1 MYLGL
6 QHFHSYLAY
15 LVLLGVLFSVIM
27 AVIGYSNNRPFTDR
41 DRKMA
46 LLGLIPTHL
55 QWVIGL
61 ILYFVSPLGLSN
73 FSGEN
78 MGDSTSR
85 LYMLEHPLMMILGV
99 ILITVGYAK
108 AKRQIGDRKG
118 FRSIFIF
125 YGIALVLFLSRIPW
139 NAWPGN
145 QE

>member
-1 MYLGL
+1 MYTGL
-6 QHFHSYLAY
+6 QHLHSYLAY
-15 LVLLGVLFSVIM
+15 LVLLGIVISIIL
-27 AVIGYSNNRPFTDR
+27 AIIGQSKDRSFTHS

-73 FSGEN
+73 FSGTN
-78 MGDSTSR
+78 MGDSTAR

-108 AKRQIGDRKG
+108 AKRQIGERKG
-118 FRSIFIF
+118 FKSIYIF

-145 QE
+145 

>member
-1 MYLGL
+1 MTTGL
-6 QHFHSYLAY
+6 QHLHSYLAY
-15 LVLLGVLFSVIM
+15 LVLLGILFSIIM
-27 AVIGYSNNRPFTDR
+27 AVIGYTNNRPFSDS

-73 FSGEN
+73 FSGKA
-78 MGDSTSR
+78 MGDSISR

-99 ILITVGYAK
+99 VLITVGYAK

-118 FRSIFIF
+118 FRSIYIF
-125 YGIALVLFLSRIPW
+125 YGIGLLLILSRIPW
-139 NAWPGN
+139 ISWPGN
-145 QE
+145 